1 MNINGLVVV
10 VQDMDLL
17 ELLELVVVES
27 QVLPHQIQQLLSLV
41 KLEQVEVVEEPGEY
55 LHILYQEQVDQVL

>member
-1 MNINGLVVV
+1 
-10 VQDMDLL
+10 MDLL